1 MAPWFSHV
9 EGASIKSVRKEKQS
23 VLALERKGR
32 DTSAINEQ
40 GIIQGLLP
48 AVCST
53 TAMKKRGDT

>member
-1 MAPWFSHV
+1 M
-9 EGASIKSVRKEKQS
+9 RKEKS
-23 VLALERKGR
+23 VLALESKGR

-48 AVCST
+48 AVQST